1 MNSFLNRPYPYSED
15 PVRKIVISV
24 GISFFVFGF
33 LYIFKPFGMG
43 LIEVNELVIAA
54 GYGGV
59 TLAVTLISGF
69 LLPVLFSSVF
79 KEEGW
84 TIGKEIIYTLFVIS
98 LVAFGNLIYTSFMG
112 FIKLSLYAFLDFE
125 LITLTVAV
133 LPLTLLIFIKQNI
146 LLRRNLRVTRE
157 LSNNLYHKERMTVK
171 AGVKIIIASEN
182 SKDNL
187 AMEANELYCIA
198 AADNYVEVYY
208 LSENKPVKKL
218 MRTTMRSVQSNLK
231 PYSQFYRCHRAY
243 IINLEKVKEVTGNAQ
258 GYKLILE
265 NFDILVPV
273 ARSMNKEINLR
284 LRR

>member
-1 MNSFLNRPYPYSED
+1 
-15 PVRKIVISV
+15 
-24 GISFFVFGF
+24 
-33 LYIFKPFGMG
+33 
-43 LIEVNELVIAA
+43 
-54 GYGGV
+54 
-59 TLAVTLISGF
+59 
-69 LLPVLFSSVF
+69 
-79 KEEGW
+79 
-84 TIGKEIIYTLFVIS
+84 
-98 LVAFGNLIYTSFMG
+98 
-112 FIKLSLYAFLDFE
+112 
-125 LITLTVAV
+125 
-133 LPLTLLIFIKQNI
+133 
-146 LLRRNLRVTRE
+146 
-157 LSNNLYHKERMTVK
+157 MTVK

-265 NFDILVPV
+265 NFDVLVPV